1 MAGELLKAGDILKI
15 GQRVEFYVGEDEEKY
30 PSRIEGHTGKEL
42 LVAMP
47 LTRQRVPVIPEKSS
61 TVYGLAIGD
70 QCRYRFF
77 ATFLG
82 SGWTDGRIPVWRLAM
97 PEHVEKYQNRE
108 FVRVKVSQRM
118 HVNIIDEEGC
128 IGEPIATWS
137 LDFSGSG
144 ISFPLWQEVVEGT
157 RIALDIH
164 DIPEMGTVNVMSQVV
179 RCVRQEDPDGRTYY
193 HVGVRFMDLPRP
205 TVNKLVK
212 YLFAVQRRALAKGI
226 SL

>member
-30 PSRIEGHTGKEL
+30 PSRIEGSTDKEL
-42 LVAMP
+42 MVGMP
-47 LTRQRVPVIPEKSS
+47 LTKQRVPVLPEKGAS
-61 TVYGLAIGD
+61 VYGLAIGN

-77 ATFLG
+77 TTFLG
-82 SGWTDGRIPVWRLAM
+82 SGWTDGKIPIWRISM
-97 PEHVEKYQNRE
+97 PEHVEKFQNRE

-118 HVNIIDEEGC
+118 HVSIIDEEGR
-128 IGEPIATWS
+128 IGEPIATWTF
-137 LDFSGSG
+137 DFSGSG
-144 ISFPLWQEVVEGT
+144 VSFPLWQEVGEGT

-164 DIPEMGTVNVMSQVV
+164 DIPELGTLNVMSQVV
-179 RCVRQEDPDGRTYY
+179 RCVRQEDPDGRPYY
-193 HVGVRFMDLPRP
+193 QVGARFKDLPRP

-212 YLFAVQRRALAKGI
+212 YLFAVQRKALAKGI